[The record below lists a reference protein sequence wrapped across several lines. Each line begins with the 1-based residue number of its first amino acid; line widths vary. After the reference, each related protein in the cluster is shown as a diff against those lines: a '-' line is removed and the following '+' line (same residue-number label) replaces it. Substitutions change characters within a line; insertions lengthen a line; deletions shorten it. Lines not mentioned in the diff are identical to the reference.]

1 MIGGFVMVAYPAVY
15 KSTGVMTFIIN
26 QDDIVYEK
34 DPGKNTIETAS
45 AMNVF
50 SPDPSWEKVE

>member
-1 MIGGFVMVAYPAVY
+1 MVAYPAVY